1 MMNYFII
8 VHKYRKNIYTAYDN
22 FTLVKVIKFE
32 NRIFRL
38 THGRIF
44 STLITQYDCYSPPQ
58 ESRIPKTQEYILEK
72 NTQKSSLHLFKTIT
86 PRPFYFLNYSV
97 SFSI

>member
-1 MMNYFII
+1 MNYFII
-8 VHKYRKNIYTAYDN
+8 LHKYRKNIAYDN

-44 STLITQYDCYSPPQ
+44 PTLITQYDCYSPPQ

-72 NTQKSSLHLFKTIT
+72 NGFLGSLHFLKTIT
-86 PRPFYFLNYSV
+86 PRPFYFLNYNV
-97 SFSI
+97 PFFI